1 MSQTSDLYKLLME
14 LDGLSDKSA
23 ILEVA
28 RKGAAEI
35 LRLEALVMKK
45 TGEIEALEKALAAV
59 S

>member
-28 RKGAAEI
+28 RKAAAEI